1 MSATYEQ
8 IKEEVLGLISSAL
21 EEEKDILMM
30 AVNKENEK
38 GQKLSIGVTIL
49 PSEDSKVNEILVSL
63 SFVPEKIQIKMDGFT
78 SAA

>member
-1 MSATYEQ
+1 MAATYEQ